1 MFFKKTRY
9 YAGFF
14 SFNNM
19 DIFQL
24 TVLWIIIGLII
35 FPVNLIYKAPYGRH
49 ASKKWGISIDNKL
62 GWIIMELP
70 ALLICPAIY
79 FYLKIDLDL
88 STMFICLWIIHY
100 FNRTIIFPLRIKTKG
115 KKMPMA
121 IVLSAFFFNIVNGSI
136 NGYFL
141 SNINLNSVSILLIIG
156 FLLFV
161 TGLYVNISSDNKL
174 INLRKIKKGYSI
186 PNGGLFKYIS
196 CPNFFGEILEWF
208 GFALMTFNIGSLS
221 FFIWTC
227 CNLIPRGLAHHSWY
241 KNKFNEYPKERKAVL
256 PFLI

>member
-1 MFFKKTRY
+1 
-9 YAGFF
+9 
-14 SFNNM
+14 M

-35 FPVNLIYKAPYGRH
+35 FPINLIYKAPYGRH
-49 ASKKWGISIDNKL
+49 TSKKWGISIDNKL

-70 ALLICPAIY
+70 ALLVCPAIY
-79 FYLKIDLDL
+79 FYFKIDFDI
-88 STMFICLWIIHY
+88 SIIFICLWIIHY
-100 FNRTIIFPLRIKTKG
+100 FNRTIIFPFRIKTKG
-115 KKMPMA
+115 KKMPLA
-121 IVLSAFFFNIVNGSI
+121 IVLSAFFFNIVNGLI

-141 SNINLNSVSILLIIG
+141 SNINLHSVSILITG

-161 TGLYVNISSDNKL
+161 LGLYINISSDNKL
-174 INLRKIKKGYSI
+174 INLRKIKKGYFV
-186 PNGGLFKYIS
+186 PKGGLFKYIS

-227 CNLIPRGLAHHSWY
+227 CNLIPRALAHHKWY
-241 KNKFNEYPKERKAVL
+241 KNKFNEYPKERKAIL

>member
-1 MFFKKTRY
+1 
-9 YAGFF
+9 
-14 SFNNM
+14 M

-35 FPVNLIYKAPYGRH
+35 FPINLIYKAPYGRH
-49 ASKKWGISIDNKL
+49 TSKKWGISIDNKL

-70 ALLICPAIY
+70 ALLVCPAIY
-79 FYLKIDLDL
+79 FYFKIDFDI
-88 STMFICLWIIHY
+88 SIMFICLWIIHY
-100 FNRTIIFPLRIKTKG
+100 FNRTIIFPFRIKTKG
-115 KKMPMA
+115 KKMPLA
-121 IVLSAFFFNIVNGSI
+121 IVLSAFFFNIVNGLI

-141 SNINLNSVSILLIIG
+141 SNINFHSVSIFLISG

-161 TGLYVNISSDNKL
+161 LGLYINISSDNKL
-174 INLRKIKKGYSI
+174 INLRKIKKGYFV
-186 PNGGLFKYIS
+186 PKGGLFKYIS

-227 CNLIPRGLAHHSWY
+227 CNLIPRALAHHTWY
-241 KNKFNEYPKERKAVL
+241 KNKFNEYPKERKAIL

>member
-1 MFFKKTRY
+1 
-9 YAGFF
+9 
-14 SFNNM
+14 M

-35 FPVNLIYKAPYGRH
+35 FPINLIYKAPYGRH
-49 ASKKWGISIDNKL
+49 TSKKWGISIDNKL

-70 ALLICPAIY
+70 ALVVCPAIY
-79 FYLKIDLDL
+79 FYFKIDFDI
-88 STMFICLWIIHY
+88 SIMFICLWIIHY
-100 FNRTIIFPLRIKTKG
+100 FNRTIIFPFRIKTKG
-115 KKMPMA
+115 KKMPLA
-121 IVLSAFFFNIVNGSI
+121 IVLSAFFFNIVNGLI

-141 SNINLNSVSILLIIG
+141 SNINLHSVSIFLITG

-161 TGLYVNISSDNKL
+161 LGLYINISSDNKL
-174 INLRKIKKGYSI
+174 INLRKIKKGYFV
-186 PNGGLFKYIS
+186 PKGGLFKYIS

-227 CNLIPRGLAHHSWY
+227 CNLIPRALAHHTWY
-241 KNKFNEYPKERKAVL
+241 KNKFNEYPKERKAIL

>member
-1 MFFKKTRY
+1 
-9 YAGFF
+9 
-14 SFNNM
+14 M

-24 TVLWIIIGLII
+24 TVLWIIIGLVI
-35 FPVNLIYKAPYGRH
+35 FPINLIYKAPYGRH
-49 ASKKWGISIDNKL
+49 TSKKWGISIDNKL

-70 ALLICPAIY
+70 ALVVCPAIY
-79 FYLKIDLDL
+79 FYFKIDFDI
-88 STMFICLWIIHY
+88 SIMFICLWIIHY
-100 FNRTIIFPLRIKTKG
+100 FNRTIIFPFRIKTKG
-115 KKMPMA
+115 KKMPLA
-121 IVLSAFFFNIVNGSI
+121 IVLSAFFFNIVNGLI

-141 SNINLNSVSILLIIG
+141 SNINLHSVSIFLITG

-161 TGLYVNISSDNKL
+161 LGLYINISSDNKL
-174 INLRKIKKGYSI
+174 INLRKIKKGYFV
-186 PNGGLFKYIS
+186 PKGGLFKYIS

-227 CNLIPRGLAHHSWY
+227 CNLIPRALAHHKWY
-241 KNKFNEYPKERKAVL
+241 KNKFNEYPKERKAIL

>member
-1 MFFKKTRY
+1 
-9 YAGFF
+9 
-14 SFNNM
+14 M

-35 FPVNLIYKAPYGRH
+35 FPINLIYKAPYGRH
-49 ASKKWGISIDNKL
+49 TSKKWGVSINNKL

-70 ALLICPAIY
+70 ALLVCPAIY
-79 FYLKIDLDL
+79 FYFKIDFDI
-88 STMFICLWIIHY
+88 SIMFICLWIIHY
-100 FNRTIIFPLRIKTKG
+100 FNRTIIFPFRIKTKG
-115 KKMPMA
+115 KKMPIA
-121 IVLSAFFFNIVNGSI
+121 IVISAFFFNIVNGLI

-141 SNINLNSVSILLIIG
+141 SNINLHSVSIFLITG

-161 TGLYVNISSDNKL
+161 LGLYINISSDNKL
-174 INLRKIKKGYSI
+174 INLRKIKKGYFI
-186 PNGGLFKYIS
+186 PKGGLFKYIS

-227 CNLIPRGLAHHSWY
+227 CNLIPRALAHHKWY
-241 KNKFNEYPKERKAVL
+241 KNKFNEYPKERKAIL

>member
-1 MFFKKTRY
+1 
-9 YAGFF
+9 
-14 SFNNM
+14 M

-35 FPVNLIYKAPYGRH
+35 FPINLIYKAPYGRH
-49 ASKKWGISIDNKL
+49 TSKKWGISIDNKL

-70 ALLICPAIY
+70 ALLVCPAIY
-79 FYLKIDLDL
+79 FYFKIDFDI
-88 STMFICLWIIHY
+88 SIMFICLWIIHY
-100 FNRTIIFPLRIKTKG
+100 FNRTIIFPFRIKTKG
-115 KKMPMA
+115 KKMPLA
-121 IVLSAFFFNIVNGSI
+121 IVLSAFFFNIVNGLI

-141 SNINLNSVSILLIIG
+141 SNINLHSVSIFLITG

-161 TGLYVNISSDNKL
+161 LGLYINISSDNKL
-174 INLRKIKKGYSI
+174 INLRKIKKGYFV
-186 PNGGLFKYIS
+186 PKGGLFKYIS

-227 CNLIPRGLAHHSWY
+227 CNLIPRALAHHTWY
-241 KNKFNEYPKERKAVL
+241 KNKFNEYPKERKAIL

>member
-1 MFFKKTRY
+1 
-9 YAGFF
+9 
-14 SFNNM
+14 M
-19 DIFQL
+19 DLFQL

-35 FPVNLIYKAPYGRH
+35 FPINLIYKAPYGRH
-49 ASKKWGISIDNKL
+49 TSKKWGISIDNKL

-70 ALLICPAIY
+70 ALVVCPAIY
-79 FYLKIDLDL
+79 FYFKIDFDI
-88 STMFICLWIIHY
+88 SIMFICLWIIHY
-100 FNRTIIFPLRIKTKG
+100 FNRTIIFPFRIKTKG
-115 KKMPMA
+115 KKMPLA
-121 IVLSAFFFNIVNGSI
+121 IVLSAFFFNIINGLI

-141 SNINLNSVSILLIIG
+141 SNINLYSESIFLITG

-161 TGLYVNISSDNKL
+161 LGLYINISSDNKL
-174 INLRKIKKGYSI
+174 INLRKIKKGYFV
-186 PNGGLFKYIS
+186 PKGGLFKYIS

-227 CNLIPRGLAHHSWY
+227 CNLIPRALAHHKWY
-241 KNKFNEYPKERKAVL
+241 KNKFNEYPKERKAIL

>member
-1 MFFKKTRY
+1 
-9 YAGFF
+9 
-14 SFNNM
+14 M

-35 FPVNLIYKAPYGRH
+35 FPINLIYKAPYGRH
-49 ASKKWGISIDNKL
+49 TSKKWGISIDNKL

-70 ALLICPAIY
+70 ALIVCPAIY
-79 FYLKIDLDL
+79 FYFKIDFDI
-88 STMFICLWIIHY
+88 SIMFIYLWIIHY
-100 FNRTIIFPLRIKTKG
+100 FNRTIIFPFRIKTKG
-115 KKMPMA
+115 KKMPLA
-121 IVLSAFFFNIVNGSI
+121 IVLSAFFFNIVNGLI

-141 SNINLNSVSILLIIG
+141 STIKLNSVSIFLITG

-161 TGLYVNISSDNKL
+161 LGLYINISSDNKL
-174 INLRKIKKGYSI
+174 IKLRKIKKGYFV
-186 PNGGLFKYIS
+186 PKGGLFKYIS

-227 CNLIPRGLAHHSWY
+227 CNLIPRSLAHHTWY
-241 KNKFNEYPKERKAVL
+241 KNKFNGYPKERKAIL

>member
-1 MFFKKTRY
+1 
-9 YAGFF
+9 
-14 SFNNM
+14 M

-24 TVLWIIIGLII
+24 TVLWIIIGLVI
-35 FPVNLIYKAPYGRH
+35 FPINLIYKAPYGRH
-49 ASKKWGISIDNKL
+49 TSKKWCISIDNKL

-70 ALLICPAIY
+70 ALVVCPAIY
-79 FYLKIDLDL
+79 FYFKIDFDI
-88 STMFICLWIIHY
+88 SIMFICLWIIHY
-100 FNRTIIFPLRIKTKG
+100 FNRTIIFPFRIKTKG
-115 KKMPMA
+115 KKMPLA
-121 IVLSAFFFNIVNGSI
+121 IVLSAFFFNIVNGLI

-141 SNINLNSVSILLIIG
+141 SNINSHSVSIFLISG

-161 TGLYVNISSDNKL
+161 IGLYINISSDNKL
-174 INLRKIKKGYSI
+174 INLRKIKKGYFV
-186 PNGGLFKYIS
+186 PKGGLFKYIS

-241 KNKFNEYPKERKAVL
+241 KNKFNEYPKERKAIL

>member
-1 MFFKKTRY
+1 
-9 YAGFF
+9 
-14 SFNNM
+14 M

-35 FPVNLIYKAPYGRH
+35 FPINLIYKAPYGRH
-49 ASKKWGISIDNKL
+49 TSKKWGISIDNKL

-70 ALLICPAIY
+70 ALLVCPAIY
-79 FYLKIDLDL
+79 FYFKIDFDI
-88 STMFICLWIIHY
+88 SIMFICLWIIHY
-100 FNRTIIFPLRIKTKG
+100 FNRTIIFPFRIKTKG
-115 KKMPMA
+115 KKMPLA
-121 IVLSAFFFNIVNGSI
+121 IVLSAFFFNIVNGLI

-141 SNINLNSVSILLIIG
+141 SNINLHSVSIFLIIG

-161 TGLYVNISSDNKL
+161 LGLYINISSDNKL
-174 INLRKIKKGYSI
+174 INLRKIKKGYFV
-186 PNGGLFKYIS
+186 PKGGLFKYIS

-227 CNLIPRGLAHHSWY
+227 SNLIPRALAHHKWY
-241 KNKFNEYPKERKAVL
+241 KNKFNEYPKERKAIL

>member
-1 MFFKKTRY
+1 
-9 YAGFF
+9 
-14 SFNNM
+14 M
-19 DIFQL
+19 DIFKL
-24 TVLWIIIGLII
+24 TILWIIIGLVI
-35 FPVNLIYKAPYGRH
+35 FPINLIYKAPYGRH
-49 ASKKWGISIDNKL
+49 TSKKWGISIDNKL

-70 ALLICPAIY
+70 ALLVCPAIY
-79 FYLKIDLDL
+79 FYFKIDFDI
-88 STMFICLWIIHY
+88 SIMFICLWIIHY
-100 FNRTIIFPLRIKTKG
+100 FNRTIIFPFRIKTKG
-115 KKMPMA
+115 KKMPLA
-121 IVLSAFFFNIVNGSI
+121 IVLSAFFFNIVNGLI

-141 SNINLNSVSILLIIG
+141 SKINLQSVSIFLITG

-161 TGLYVNISSDNKL
+161 LGLYINISSDNKL
-174 INLRKIKKGYSI
+174 INLRKIKKGYFV
-186 PNGGLFKYIS
+186 PKGGLFKYIS

-241 KNKFNEYPKERKAVL
+241 KNKFNEYPKERKAIL

>member
-1 MFFKKTRY
+1 
-9 YAGFF
+9 
-14 SFNNM
+14 M

-35 FPVNLIYKAPYGRH
+35 FPINLIYKAPYGRH
-49 ASKKWGISIDNKL
+49 TSKKWGISIDNKL

-70 ALLICPAIY
+70 ALLVCPAIY
-79 FYLKIDLDL
+79 FYFKIDFDI
-88 STMFICLWIIHY
+88 SIMFICLWIIHY
-100 FNRTIIFPLRIKTKG
+100 FNRTIIFPFRIKTKG
-115 KKMPMA
+115 KKMPLA
-121 IVLSAFFFNIVNGSI
+121 IVLSAFFFNIVNGLI

-141 SNINLNSVSILLIIG
+141 SNIDMHSVSIFLITG

-161 TGLYVNISSDNKL
+161 LGLYINISSDNKL
-174 INLRKIKKGYSI
+174 INLRKIKKGYFV
-186 PNGGLFKYIS
+186 PKGGLFKYIS

-227 CNLIPRGLAHHSWY
+227 CNLIPRALAHHTWY
-241 KNKFNEYPKERKAVL
+241 KNKFNEYPKERKAIL

>member
-1 MFFKKTRY
+1 
-9 YAGFF
+9 
-14 SFNNM
+14 
-19 DIFQL
+19 
-24 TVLWIIIGLII
+24 
-35 FPVNLIYKAPYGRH
+35 
-49 ASKKWGISIDNKL
+49 
-62 GWIIMELP
+62 MELP
-70 ALLICPAIY
+70 ALLLCPVIY
-79 FYLKIDLDL
+79 FYFKVDLDL

-100 FNRTIIFPLRIKTKG
+100 FNRTIIFPFRIKTKG
-115 KKMPMA
+115 KKMPLA

-141 SNINLNSVSILLIIG
+141 ININLNSVYILLIIG

-174 INLRKIKKGYSI
+174 IKLRKIKKGYFV
-186 PNGGLFKYIS
+186 PKGGLFKYIS

>member
-1 MFFKKTRY
+1 
-9 YAGFF
+9 
-14 SFNNM
+14 M

-24 TVLWIIIGLII
+24 KVLWIIIGLII
-35 FPVNLIYKAPYGRH
+35 FPINLIYKAPYGRH
-49 ASKKWGISIDNKL
+49 TSKKWGVSINNKL

-70 ALLICPAIY
+70 ALLVCPAIY
-79 FYLKIDLDL
+79 FYFKIDFDI
-88 STMFICLWIIHY
+88 SIMFICLWIIHY
-100 FNRTIIFPLRIKTKG
+100 FNRTIIFPFRIKTKG
-115 KKMPMA
+115 KKMPLA
-121 IVLSAFFFNIVNGSI
+121 IVLSAFFFNIVNGLI

-141 SNINLNSVSILLIIG
+141 SNINLHSVSIFLITG

-161 TGLYVNISSDNKL
+161 LGLYINISSDNKL
-174 INLRKIKKGYSI
+174 INLRKIKKGYFVQK
-186 PNGGLFKYIS
+186 GGLFKYIS

-227 CNLIPRGLAHHSWY
+227 CNLIPRALAHHTWY
-241 KNKFNEYPKERKAVL
+241 KNKFNEYPKERKAIL

>member
-1 MFFKKTRY
+1 
-9 YAGFF
+9 
-14 SFNNM
+14 M

-24 TVLWIIIGLII
+24 TVLWIIIGLVI
-35 FPVNLIYKAPYGRH
+35 FPINLIYKAPYGRH
-49 ASKKWGISIDNKL
+49 TSKKWGISIDNKL

-70 ALLICPAIY
+70 ALLVCPAIY
-79 FYLKIDLDL
+79 FYFKIDFDI
-88 STMFICLWIIHY
+88 SIMFICLWIIHY
-100 FNRTIIFPLRIKTKG
+100 FNRTIIFPFRIKTKG
-115 KKMPMA
+115 KKMPLA
-121 IVLSAFFFNIVNGSI
+121 IVLSAFFFNIINGLI

-141 SNINLNSVSILLIIG
+141 SNINLYSESIFLITG

-161 TGLYVNISSDNKL
+161 LGLYINISSDNKL
-174 INLRKIKKGYSI
+174 INLRKIKKGYFV
-186 PNGGLFKYIS
+186 PKGGLFKYIS

-227 CNLIPRGLAHHSWY
+227 CNLIPRALAHHTWY
-241 KNKFNEYPKERKAVL
+241 KNKFNEYPKERKAIL

>member
-1 MFFKKTRY
+1 
-9 YAGFF
+9 
-14 SFNNM
+14 M
-19 DIFQL
+19 DIIQL

-35 FPVNLIYKAPYGRH
+35 FPINLIYKAPYGRH
-49 ASKKWGISIDNKL
+49 TSKKWGISIDNKL

-70 ALLICPAIY
+70 ALLVCPAIY
-79 FYLKIDLDL
+79 FYFKIDFDI
-88 STMFICLWIIHY
+88 SIMFICLWIIHY
-100 FNRTIIFPLRIKTKG
+100 FNRTIIFPFRIKTKG
-115 KKMPMA
+115 KKMPLA
-121 IVLSAFFFNIVNGSI
+121 IVLSAFFFNIVNGLI

-141 SNINLNSVSILLIIG
+141 SNINLHSVSIFLITG

-161 TGLYVNISSDNKL
+161 LGLYINISSDNKL
-174 INLRKIKKGYSI
+174 INLRKIKKGYFV
-186 PNGGLFKYIS
+186 PKGGLFKYIS

-227 CNLIPRGLAHHSWY
+227 CNLIPRALAHHKWY
-241 KNKFNEYPKERKAVL
+241 KNKFNEYPKERKAIL

>member
-1 MFFKKTRY
+1 
-9 YAGFF
+9 
-14 SFNNM
+14 M

-35 FPVNLIYKAPYGRH
+35 FPINLIYKAPYGRH
-49 ASKKWGISIDNKL
+49 TSKKWGISIDNKL

-70 ALLICPAIY
+70 ALLVCPAIY
-79 FYLKIDLDL
+79 FYFKIDFDI
-88 STMFICLWIIHY
+88 SIMFICLWIIHY
-100 FNRTIIFPLRIKTKG
+100 FNRTIIFPFRIKTKG
-115 KKMPMA
+115 KKMPLA
-121 IVLSAFFFNIVNGSI
+121 IVLSAFFFNIVNGLI

-141 SNINLNSVSILLIIG
+141 SNINLHSVSIFLIIG

-161 TGLYVNISSDNKL
+161 LGLYINISSDNKL
-174 INLRKIKKGYSI
+174 INLRKIKKGYFV
-186 PNGGLFKYIS
+186 PKGGLFKYIS

-227 CNLIPRGLAHHSWY
+227 CNLIPRALAHHKWY
-241 KNKFNEYPKERKAVL
+241 KNKFNEYPKERKAIL

>member
-1 MFFKKTRY
+1 
-9 YAGFF
+9 
-14 SFNNM
+14 M

-35 FPVNLIYKAPYGRH
+35 FPINLIYKAPYGRH
-49 ASKKWGISIDNKL
+49 TSKKWGISIDNKL

-70 ALLICPAIY
+70 ALIVCPAIY
-79 FYLKIDLDL
+79 FYFKIDFDI
-88 STMFICLWIIHY
+88 SIMFIYLWIIHY
-100 FNRTIIFPLRIKTKG
+100 FNRTIIFPFRIKTKG
-115 KKMPMA
+115 KKMPLA
-121 IVLSAFFFNIVNGSI
+121 IVLSAFFFNIVNGLI

-141 SNINLNSVSILLIIG
+141 STIKLNSVSIFLITG

-161 TGLYVNISSDNKL
+161 LGLYINISSDNKL
-174 INLRKIKKGYSI
+174 IKLRKIKKGYFV
-186 PNGGLFKYIS
+186 PKGGLFKYIS

-227 CNLIPRGLAHHSWY
+227 CNLIPRALAHHKWY
-241 KNKFNEYPKERKAVL
+241 KNKFNGYPKERKAIL
-256 PFLI
+256 PLLI

>member
-1 MFFKKTRY
+1 
-9 YAGFF
+9 
-14 SFNNM
+14 M

-35 FPVNLIYKAPYGRH
+35 FPINLIYKAPYGRH
-49 ASKKWGISIDNKL
+49 TSKKWGISIDNKL

-70 ALLICPAIY
+70 ALLVCPAIY
-79 FYLKIDLDL
+79 FYFKIDFDI
-88 STMFICLWIIHY
+88 SIMFICLWIIHY
-100 FNRTIIFPLRIKTKG
+100 FNRTIIFPFRIKTKG
-115 KKMPMA
+115 KKMPLA
-121 IVLSAFFFNIVNGSI
+121 IVLSAFFFNIVNGLI

-141 SNINLNSVSILLIIG
+141 SNINLHSVSIFLIIG

-161 TGLYVNISSDNKL
+161 LGLYINISSDNKL
-174 INLRKIKKGYSI
+174 INLRKIKKGYFV
-186 PNGGLFKYIS
+186 PKGGLFKYIS

-227 CNLIPRGLAHHSWY
+227 CNLIPRALAHHTWY
-241 KNKFNEYPKERKAVL
+241 KNKFNEYPKERKAIL

>member
-1 MFFKKTRY
+1 
-9 YAGFF
+9 
-14 SFNNM
+14 M

-35 FPVNLIYKAPYGRH
+35 FPINLIYKAPYGRH
-49 ASKKWGISIDNKL
+49 TSKKWGISIDNKL

-70 ALLICPAIY
+70 ALLVCPAIY
-79 FYLKIDLDL
+79 FYFKVDFDI
-88 STMFICLWIIHY
+88 SIMFICLWIIHY
-100 FNRTIIFPLRIKTKG
+100 FNRTIIFPFRIKTKG
-115 KKMPMA
+115 KKMPLA
-121 IVLSAFFFNIVNGSI
+121 IVLSAFFFNIVNGLI

-141 SNINLNSVSILLIIG
+141 SNINLHSVSIFLITG

-161 TGLYVNISSDNKL
+161 LGLYINISSDNKL
-174 INLRKIKKGYSI
+174 INLRKIKKGYFV
-186 PNGGLFKYIS
+186 PKGGLFKYIS

-227 CNLIPRGLAHHSWY
+227 CNLIPRALAHHTWY
-241 KNKFNEYPKERKAVL
+241 KNKFNEYPKERKAIL

>member
-1 MFFKKTRY
+1 
-9 YAGFF
+9 
-14 SFNNM
+14 M

-35 FPVNLIYKAPYGRH
+35 FPINLIYKAPYGRH
-49 ASKKWGISIDNKL
+49 TSKKWGISIDNKL

-70 ALLICPAIY
+70 ALLVCPAIY
-79 FYLKIDLDL
+79 FYFKIDFDI
-88 STMFICLWIIHY
+88 SIMFICLWIIHY
-100 FNRTIIFPLRIKTKG
+100 FNRTIIFPFRIKTKG
-115 KKMPMA
+115 KKMPLA

-141 SNINLNSVSILLIIG
+141 SYIKLGTVSIFLIIG

-161 TGLYVNISSDNKL
+161 IGLFINISSDNKL
-174 INLRKIKKGYSI
+174 INLRKIKKGYFV
-186 PNGGLFKYIS
+186 PKGGLFKYIS

-227 CNLIPRGLAHHSWY
+227 CNLIPRALAHHTWY
-241 KNKFNEYPKERKAVL
+241 KNKFNEYPKERKAIL

>member
-1 MFFKKTRY
+1 
-9 YAGFF
+9 
-14 SFNNM
+14 M

-24 TVLWIIIGLII
+24 TVLWIIIGLVI
-35 FPVNLIYKAPYGRH
+35 FPINLIYKAPYGRH
-49 ASKKWGISIDNKL
+49 TSKKWGISIDNKL

-70 ALLICPAIY
+70 ALLVCPAIY
-79 FYLKIDLDL
+79 FYFKIDFDI
-88 STMFICLWIIHY
+88 SIMFICLWIIHY
-100 FNRTIIFPLRIKTKG
+100 FNRTIIFPFRIKTKG
-115 KKMPMA
+115 KKMPLA
-121 IVLSAFFFNIVNGSI
+121 IVLSAFFFNIVNGLI

-141 SNINLNSVSILLIIG
+141 SNINLYSESIFLITG

-161 TGLYVNISSDNKL
+161 LGLYINISSDNKL
-174 INLRKIKKGYSI
+174 INLRKIKKGYFV
-186 PNGGLFKYIS
+186 PKGGLFKYIS

-241 KNKFNEYPKERKAVL
+241 KNKFNEYPKERKAIL

>member
-1 MFFKKTRY
+1 
-9 YAGFF
+9 
-14 SFNNM
+14 M

-35 FPVNLIYKAPYGRH
+35 FPINLIYKAPYGRH
-49 ASKKWGISIDNKL
+49 TSKKWGISIDNKL

-70 ALLICPAIY
+70 ALLVCPAIY
-79 FYLKIDLDL
+79 FYFKIDFDI
-88 STMFICLWIIHY
+88 SIMFICLWIIHY
-100 FNRTIIFPLRIKTKG
+100 FNRTIIFPFRIKTKG
-115 KKMPMA
+115 KKMPLA
-121 IVLSAFFFNIVNGSI
+121 IVLSAFFFNIVNGLI

-141 SNINLNSVSILLIIG
+141 SNINLHSVSIFLITG

-161 TGLYVNISSDNKL
+161 LGLYINISSDNKL
-174 INLRKIKKGYSI
+174 INLRKIKKGYFV
-186 PNGGLFKYIS
+186 PKGGFFKYIS

-227 CNLIPRGLAHHSWY
+227 CNLIPRALAHHTWY
-241 KNKFNEYPKERKAVL
+241 KNKFNGYPKERKAIL